1 MSKDKKGLAILLGA
15 LLGIGWIYNAEKK
28 EEKEKHN
35 KDDFDP
41 PDPNTPRVRFTDDSG
56 VWK

>member
-28 EEKEKHN
+28 EEKEKQD
-35 KDDFDP
+35 KEDFDP
-41 PDPNTPRVRFTDDSG
+41 PDPSEPRVRFKDDSG